1 MRPIKELLVLLRETL
16 PGNKEK
22 LFGYSFG
29 EAIREM
35 YLDDVVERSEYHIL
49 RRYVDGVCAEYP
61 ADELA
66 PRIEF
71 LNKLID
77 ELTTE

>member
-1 MRPIKELLVLLRETL
+1 LLRDVL

-35 YLDDVVERSEYHIL
+35 YLDDVIEREEFYIL
-49 RRYVDGVCAEYP
+49 KEYVDGKCFKYSSKNLVSRLKFL
-61 ADELA
+61 DEL
-66 PRIEF
+66 IE
-71 LNKLID
+71 KLQ
-77 ELTTE
+77 